1 MPKILCHLIKVSTLI
16 SNLRF
21 LASFRRLEES
31 THCQM
36 KLNRC
41 SYFHKL
47 WKKHKNPIFYSF
59 FNKVYPKSHLDWPFT
74 LLWGQISYSKM
85 NHISIISIEWIN
97 WARYVTFLDT
107 IFIWFSEKVAS
118 VTSIKVNSKLI
129 PQTSTTTDSYENN
142 VLM

>member
-1 MPKILCHLIKVSTLI
+1 MMPKILCHLIKISTLI

-31 THCQM
+31 THNQM

-41 SYFHKL
+41 SHFYKL
-47 WKKHKNPIFYSF
+47 CKKHKNPISYSF

-97 WARYVTFLDT
+97 WARYVTCLDT
-107 IFIWFSEKVAS
+107 IFISNLEFLKCGHVMMWIRYICSCWYIARYAVIAI
-118 VTSIKVNSKLI
+118 T
-129 PQTSTTTDSYENN
+129 Y
-142 VLM
+142 